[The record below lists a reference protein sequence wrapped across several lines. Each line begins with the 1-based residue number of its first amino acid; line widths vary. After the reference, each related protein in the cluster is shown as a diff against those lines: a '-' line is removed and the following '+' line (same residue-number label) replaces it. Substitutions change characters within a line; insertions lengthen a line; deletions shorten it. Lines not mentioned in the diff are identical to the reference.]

1 MDRRTFIGT
10 LTVSLLVAPLA
21 VEAQQAQRVPRI
33 GVLTMSVASSMAAF
47 EGLRQG
53 LRNHGYVEGQNIVL
67 EIRFAQGRPER
78 LAGMAAELV
87 QMKVDIIITES
98 TLAAQAA
105 KNASGTIPIVMAVTG
120 DPVGAG
126 LVASLGRPGG
136 NVTGLSVLAHE
147 LSGKRLQL
155 LKEVIPSAIQV
166 AVIWNPAY
174 PSAAG
179 YLTETRAAAR
189 SMGLELQSFEVR
201 SSSDLNVAFEAV
213 AAARPSALI
222 TLPDGMLLANRAR
235 IVELTTKS
243 RVPAL
248 FPDRE
253 FAEAGGLLAYGP
265 SLAAN
270 FRGAATY
277 VDKILKGATPGDL
290 PIEQPSRF
298 ELVIN
303 LKTAKALGITIP
315 QSLLL
320 RADEVIR

>member
-1 MDRRTFIGT
+1 
-10 LTVSLLVAPLA
+10 
-21 VEAQQAQRVPRI
+21 
-33 GVLTMSVASSMAAF
+33 
-47 EGLRQG
+47 
-53 LRNHGYVEGQNIVL
+53 
-67 EIRFAQGRPER
+67 
-78 LAGMAAELV
+78 MAAELV

-105 KNASGTIPIVMAVTG
+105 KDASGTIPIVMAVTG

-166 AVIWNPAY
+166 AVIWNAAY

-243 RVPAL
+243 RLPAL